1 MPNLVPSYLGQ
12 APCCQTFY
20 LPPEVCFSLFFHN
33 HNHYAPYCLFEPSS
47 DRWTC
52 QQCTQVGPLYG
63 FIECWVLT
71 IDIQRNRPLID
82 PDCSALF
89 TALVMS
95 PTTIKSTLALHT
107 EPVYRSS
114 PAYSAMACMQQ
125 PVHQLWPMI
134 SLFLVF
140 TCRSK
145 QNKSFFKTLSGS
157 SIGSFEMLAGLNF
170 N

>member
-1 MPNLVPSYLGQ
+1 MDVLVVYLGWG
-12 APCCQTFY
+12 
-20 LPPEVCFSLFFHN
+20 
-33 HNHYAPYCLFEPSS
+33 
-47 DRWTC
+47 R
-52 QQCTQVGPLYG
+52 PLYG
-63 FIECWVLT
+63 FIECWVLP
-71 IDIQRNRPLID
+71 IDID
-82 PDCSALF
+82 SDCSALF